1 MPSEQDV
8 AFPILESSHMEALAH
23 RGHRRSVR
31 AGDVLFSEGDRNFCF
46 YVVEEGAVA
55 IIDKTGG
62 SERLV
67 RMHLPREFTGDV
79 DMLSGRSALI
89 SARVEND
96 GTLIEL
102 DTSELRRAV
111 DELPELGEMI
121 VKAFLMRRTILISQG
136 FEGVRILGSRFSP
149 DAHRL
154 RDFATRNAIPF
165 HFIDLD
171 SDEQADAM
179 LRELGVSAAET
190 PIVMGRHGEFHRNPS
205 IGQFAACAGL
215 TYSLDA
221 DHIYDLVVVGAG
233 PAGLAASVYGASE
246 GLDVLT
252 LDALAAG
259 GQAGTSA
266 RIENYLGFP
275 TGISGKDLTQNAL
288 LQAQRFGA
296 RITVPCQARS
306 LGIDGGERVVTLVDG
321 TRIRTRCVLVA
332 SGVRYR
338 DLGVPR
344 EQEFRCAGIYFAAT
358 EMEARLCKGEEVVV
372 VGAGNSAGQAI
383 VHLARHARHVH
394 VLVRGTDLGASM
406 SRYLV
411 DQVLSI
417 DNVTVNL
424 GSRVTRL
431 DGNGHLQSL
440 HYSTPDGTEKQ
451 VDTSSLFLF
460 IGAEANTDWL
470 RGCVALDKNGFVL
483 TGTSLPP
490 ETADAERWR
499 TVGRRPLLLE
509 TSLPGVFAAGDVRSG
524 SVKRCASAVGE
535 GSMSVSFV
543 HACIAKPA

>member
-55 IIDKTGG
+55 IIDRTGG